1 MKTYFLA
8 LNKSDFNISGSTWT
22 SNPIDLY
29 SNRFYTN
36 YSTFRS
42 KNGLNELGDFTFV
55 GTEILPNATPTIEG
69 STKVTNF
76 GEIVVDTDP
85 RSLSDYS
92 IMMRSKMDTTFLI
105 FKAHLHIGY

>member
-22 SNPIDLY
+22 SNIIDLY

-42 KNGLNELGDFTFV
+42 ANGLNELGDFTFV
-55 GTEILPNATPTIEG
+55 GTEIISGATPTIQG
-69 STKVTNF
+69 GTKVTNF

-85 RSLSDYS
+85 RSLPEYL
-92 IMMRSKMDTTFLI
+92 ITTKNKMDTTYLI
-105 FKAHLHIGY
+105 WKVLHHIGY

>member
-22 SNPIDLY
+22 SNVVDLY

-42 KNGLNELGDFTFV
+42 QNGLNELGDFTFV
-55 GTEILPNATPTIEG
+55 GTEILPNATPTIQNA
-69 STKVTNF
+69 TKVTNF

-85 RSLSDYS
+85 RSLPEYLTMTKSRTDTTYS
-92 IMMRSKMDTTFLI
+92 ICKV
-105 FKAHLHIGY
+105 HLHTGF